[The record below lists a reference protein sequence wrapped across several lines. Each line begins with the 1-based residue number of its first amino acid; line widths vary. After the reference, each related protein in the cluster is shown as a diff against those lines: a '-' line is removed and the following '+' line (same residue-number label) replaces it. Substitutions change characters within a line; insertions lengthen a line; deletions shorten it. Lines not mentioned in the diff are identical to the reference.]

1 MFSYCQT
8 CDTQC
13 TIDNA
18 ARRRPQVEG
27 TLFKILLFLE
37 TRGASPFRFGSPF
50 LKHSHQ
56 KGCLCHANC
65 LMATVADG
73 IGVDGVWCMGLGGGS
88 GLWLESS
95 SNSPSVSNVSF
106 SQLREQAKNSSDQ
119 RAMER
124 KKGGRVREQERR
136 VKKHFIRWMPPHSV
150 NILQIYIRHYLHFV
164 RYSYRQ

>member
-1 MFSYCQT
+1 MPITGCCFSYCQT

-73 IGVDGVWCMGLGGGS
+73 RGVDGVWCMGSGGGS

-106 SQLREQAKNSSDQ
+106 SHQLREQAKNSSDQ
-119 RAMER
+119 LESDGEKKRWKSER
-124 KKGGRVREQERR
+124 TREKGEET
-136 VKKHFIRWMPPHSV
+136 
-150 NILQIYIRHYLHFV
+150 LHQVDATSFCQ
-164 RYSYRQ
+164 YPANLY